1 MHRLTVLKY
10 IMSLLSEEKSVSLME
25 LENEISYKGNKWKR
39 DRKLSEVIQ
48 STIWPID
55 VVRNLP

>member
-1 MHRLTVLKY
+1 
-10 IMSLLSEEKSVSLME
+10 MSLLSEEKSVSLME